1 MTTDTS
7 TVSTVSSEPEM
18 INKYILVTKPGIIF
32 GNLVTAAGGF
42 LLASKGRIDMAVLLS
57 FLTGISL
64 VIASGCVFNN
74 CIDRKMDRKMTR
86 TRNRVLAR
94 GLMSPRTAV
103 CYASALGT
111 AGIILLWGSTNMLC
125 TGIVL
130 VGFTIYVVLYSL
142 YLKRNSIY
150 STLIGSLA
158 GAAPPLAGYCAAGS
172 RFDMGAV
179 ILLSIFSLWQIPH
192 SYAIAIFR
200 FDDYT
205 AAAIP
210 VLPVKQGMPAAKKHI
225 LGYMLAFIG
234 ATLALTF
241 GGYTGYAYL
250 AVAVVMG
257 LCWLYMA
264 WSGYRASDDRVWAKK
279 LFVFSILSITVLSVM
294 MAIDFKIPAA
304 SSLVIAYS
312 P

>member
-1 MTTDTS
+1 M
-7 TVSTVSSEPEM
+7 PEV
-18 INKYILVTKPGIIF
+18 IKKYILVTKPGIIF
-32 GNLVTAAGGF
+32 GNLITAAGGF

-64 VIASGCVFNN
+64 VVASGCVFNN
-74 CIDRKMDRKMTR
+74 CIDRNVDRKMAR
-86 TRNRVLAR
+86 TRNRVLAQR
-94 GLMSPRTAV
+94 LMSPRAAV
-103 CYASALGT
+103 CYASLLGT
-111 AGIILLWGSTNMLC
+111 AGITLLWASTNMLSA
-125 TGIVL
+125 GIVL
-130 VGFTIYVVLYSL
+130 MGFAIYVVVYSL
-142 YLKRNSIY
+142 YLKRNSVY

-158 GAAPPLAGYCAAGS
+158 GAAPPLAGYCAAGN

-210 VLPVKQGMPAAKKHI
+210 VLPVKQGMPAAKKYI
-225 LGYMLAFIG
+225 LGYMMAFIG
-234 ATLALTF
+234 ATLMLTF
-241 GGYTGYAYL
+241 GGYTGYIYL
-250 AVAVVMG
+250 AVMVVMG

-264 WSGYRASDDRVWAKK
+264 WSGYKTSDDRIWAKK

-294 MAIDFKIPAA
+294 MAIDVKMPAA
-304 SSLVIAYS
+304 SNFFLACV

>member
-1 MTTDTS
+1 VTM
-7 TVSTVSSEPEM
+7 PEV
-18 INKYILVTKPGIIF
+18 IKKYILVTKPGIIF
-32 GNLVTAAGGF
+32 GNLITAAGGF

-64 VIASGCVFNN
+64 VVASGCVFNN
-74 CIDRKMDRKMTR
+74 CIDRNVDRKMAR
-86 TRNRVLAR
+86 TRNRVLAQR
-94 GLMSPRTAV
+94 LMSPRAAV
-103 CYASALGT
+103 CYASLLGT
-111 AGIILLWGSTNMLC
+111 AGITLLWASTNMLSA
-125 TGIVL
+125 GIVL
-130 VGFTIYVVLYSL
+130 MGFAIYVVVYSL
-142 YLKRNSIY
+142 YLKRNSVY

-158 GAAPPLAGYCAAGS
+158 GAAPPLAGYCAAGN

-210 VLPVKQGMPAAKKHI
+210 VLPVKQGMPAAKKYI
-225 LGYMLAFIG
+225 LGYMMAFIG
-234 ATLALTF
+234 ATLMLTF
-241 GGYTGYAYL
+241 GGYTGYIYL
-250 AVAVVMG
+250 AVMVVMG

-264 WSGYRASDDRVWAKK
+264 WSGYKTSDDRIWAKK

-294 MAIDFKIPAA
+294 MAIDVKMPAA
-304 SSLVIAYS
+304 SNFFLACV